1 MSNGRRTGDR
11 GNGALSTV
19 FGVMVF
25 LTLLLFASHL
35 LLNLWIL
42 SSVDSVAQDA
52 ATDVA
57 TSGVGDAALT
67 AVEHDALGRA
77 RVALGRY
84 ADRVQLEFEPAPPSL
99 SSTGAGSISIP
110 LRAPELTL
118 LPGAIA
124 AVLGDHGLD
133 RHITVSRELPTEEE
147 P

>member
-1 MSNGRRTGDR
+1 MPTRHRTGDR
-11 GNGALSTV
+11 GSGALSTV

-57 TSGVGDAALT
+57 TSGVGDAALI

-77 RVALGRY
+77 RLALGRY
-84 ADRVQLEFEPAPPSL
+84 ADRVQLEFEPALPGLGPA
-99 SSTGAGSISIP
+99 GAGSISLH

-124 AVLGDHGLD
+124 AGVGDHGLD
-133 RHITVSRELPTEEE
+133 RHIVVSRELPTEEK